1 MTMRDRFRRICAFV
15 IGAMTAIVVF
25 AAPPANAQSG
35 PFSALAGS
43 WSGGG
48 KINFS
53 DGSSDRLRCRATYA
67 VGGGGSSAQLTLRC
81 ASDSYNFNLSSNIT
95 SQGGAVS
102 GTWSESNSWHR
113 RNPVGPSEW
122 QYTAATGAGR
132 GLRGRIEHVG
142 QREPSGR
149 LDCGAGITDQ
159 GRDDRAHP
167 RLIIGGAEIT
177 AACADR

>member
-15 IGAMTAIVVF
+15 IVAMTAIVVF

-67 VGGGGSSAQLTLRC
+67 VGGGGSSASLTLRC

-102 GTWSESNSWHR
+102 GTWSES
-113 RNPVGPSEW
+113 
-122 QYTAATGAGR
+122 TR
-132 GLRGRIEHVG
+132 GIGGTL
-142 QREPSGR
+142 SGR
-149 LDCGAGITDQ
+149 AGGNTLQLQVLGAAFAAGLSMSVSGNRQVVSIAAPASQ
-159 GRDDRAHP
+159 IR
-167 RLIIGGAEIT
+167 GATIVLT
-177 AACADR
+177 RG

>member
-81 ASDSYNFNLSSNIT
+81 ASDSYNFNLSSNIV

-102 GTWSESNSWHR
+102 GTWSEL
-113 RNPVGPSEW
+113 
-122 QYTAATGAGR
+122 TR
-132 GLRGRIEHVG
+132 GIGGTL
-142 QREPSGR
+142 SGR
-149 LDCGAGITDQ
+149 ASGNTLQLQVLGAAFAAGLSMSVSGNRQVVSIAAPASQ
-159 GRDDRAHP
+159 IR
-167 RLIIGGAEIT
+167 GATIVLT
-177 AACADR
+177 RG

>member
-67 VGGGGSSAQLTLRC
+67 VGGGGSSASLTLRC

-102 GTWSESNSWHR
+102 GTWSES
-113 RNPVGPSEW
+113 
-122 QYTAATGAGR
+122 TR
-132 GLRGRIEHVG
+132 GIGGTL
-142 QREPSGR
+142 SGR
-149 LDCGAGITDQ
+149 ASGNTLQLQVLGAAFAAGLSMSVSGNRQVVSIAAPSSQ
-159 GRDDRAHP
+159 IR
-167 RLIIGGAEIT
+167 GATIVLT
-177 AACADR
+177 RG